1 MAWITSTFAR
11 TAQHFSS
18 PRRRTRSRSIT
29 KSNRATA
36 ATSSCRPCSR
46 NQCMTATLKAAA
58 SAEKSLSPNS
68 RLLQKMRTRVVPNT
82 AREHS
87 VSDRSHRLACVMR
100 TPSVRSLALLGMT
113 AWFAWLLLPK
123 PPLLD
128 GISFSQCVR
137 DRNRKLL
144 RVTLSA
150 DQKFRI
156 WTQLEEISPD
166 LIDATLR
173 YEDKYYAHHPG
184 VNPIALA
191 RGAVDLL
198 RFHRAT
204 TGGSTITMQLARLR
218 FRVHTRTIS
227 GKLEQIMRALELER
241 HYSKN
246 QILEAYLNLAPY
258 GRNLEGIGAA
268 SEVYFDKPAWK
279 LSRPEAIALS
289 VIPQSPSRRALHID
303 RDNQLVNFAQSS
315 WYDRAGVDTDAE
327 FSVREFRPRMQT
339 ERKFLAPHFVQEVL
353 ETSHGRDQIIT
364 TLDLEKQRAIERRV
378 TDYVANNRN
387 RGIENAAVF
396 LVDIRTMDVLAQVGS
411 ADFYK
416 ADIDGQVDG
425 TRSSRSPG
433 STLKP
438 FVYALALEQ
447 GLIHPLSILADAPRS
462 FGEYN
467 PENFDREFLGPIRA
481 CDALARSRNVPAVE
495 LASHLAHP
503 TLYQFLSTAE
513 VRLPKAES
521 FYGLALPLGGAEVSL
536 QDLVRLYAALANNGE
551 LRPLRRIVNDP
562 IVKTRR
568 LLSPEAAFLTLEMLG
583 NVPRPEMNCTDGTHS
598 RPVYWKTG
606 TSHGFRDAWSVAV
619 FDHYVLG
626 VWVGNFDGR
635 PNPAFVGR
643 TSAAPLLFQ
652 IIDSLRATWPEPVT
666 PHLPPPG
673 ANLKRVEFCALSGD
687 LPNAFCTQRVEG
699 WFIPGVSPIKTC
711 HVHREVLVD
720 VASGLRV
727 PIDDGTHQLRRKV
740 YEFWPTEFLTLFE
753 QAGVP
758 RRVPPPFLP
767 NNGNEVA
774 GRAGQK
780 PVIVSPSS
788 KEIVLASAKTV
799 PLRAKTD
806 CGVREIF
813 WFAGKQFVGKA
824 APNQVIE
831 WNAAAGDY
839 EITALDDHGR
849 AASHSVTVR

>member
-1 MAWITSTFAR
+1 
-11 TAQHFSS
+11 
-18 PRRRTRSRSIT
+18 
-29 KSNRATA
+29 
-36 ATSSCRPCSR
+36 
-46 NQCMTATLKAAA
+46 
-58 SAEKSLSPNS
+58 
-68 RLLQKMRTRVVPNT
+68 
-82 AREHS
+82 
-87 VSDRSHRLACVMR
+87 
-100 TPSVRSLALLGMT
+100 MT
-113 AWFAWLLLPK
+113 AWFAWLALPK

-137 DRNRKLL
+137 DRNGKLL
-144 RVTLSA
+144 RATLSA
-150 DQKFRI
+150 DQKLRI
-156 WTQLEEISPD
+156 WTPLEEISPD

-218 FRVHTRTIS
+218 FHLHTRTVS
-227 GKLEQIMRALELER
+227 GKLEQILRALELER

-246 QILEAYLNLAPY
+246 QILEAYLNVAPY
-258 GRNLEGIGAA
+258 GRNIEGIGAA
-268 SEVYFDKPAWK
+268 SEIYFDKSASK

-289 VIPQSPSRRALHID
+289 VIPQSPSRRALHAD
-303 RDNQLVNFAQSS
+303 RDNRSVNLAQSN
-315 WYDRAGVDTDAE
+315 WYDRAGIDTDTE
-327 FSVREFRPRMQT
+327 FSMREFRPRMQT

-353 ETSHGRDQIIT
+353 EMVGSARCAEPRKLSGQRGVPTNIIT
-364 TLDLEKQRAIERRV
+364 TLDLEKQQAIERRV

-396 LVDIRTMDVLAQVGS
+396 LVDTRTMDVLAQVGS

-416 ADIDGQVDG
+416 AEINGQVDG
-425 TRSSRSPG
+425 TRSPRSPG

-438 FVYALALEQ
+438 FVYALAIEQ

-503 TLYQFLSTAE
+503 TLYEFLNAAE
-513 VRLPKAES
+513 VRLPKTES

-536 QDLVRLYAALANNGE
+536 QDLVRLYAAFANNGE
-551 LRPLRRIVNDP
+551 LQSLRFTMRDRAATPKRI
-562 IVKTRR
+562 
-568 LLSPEAAFLTLEMLG
+568 LSPEAAFLTLEMLG
-583 NVPRPEMNCTDGTHS
+583 NVPRPEMNCADGNHS
-598 RPVYWKTG
+598 ARVYWKTG
-606 TSHGFRDAWSVAV
+606 TSHGFRDAWSMAV

-635 PNPAFVGR
+635 ANPAFVGR
-643 TSAAPLLFQ
+643 TAAAPLLFQ
-652 IIDSLRATWPEPVT
+652 IIDSLRAAWPEPSA
-666 PHLPPPG
+666 PHQPPPG

-687 LPNAFCTQRVEG
+687 LPNKFCTQRVGG

-711 HVHREVLVD
+711 DVHREVLID
-720 VASGLRV
+720 IASGLRV
-727 PIDDGTHQLRRKV
+727 PIDDGTRQLKREV
-740 YEFWPTEFLTLFE
+740 YEFWPGDLLTLFE
-753 QAGVP
+753 QAGIP

-767 NNGNEVA
+767 DTGSELA
-774 GRAGQK
+774 SRSGQK
-780 PVIVSPSS
+780 PIILSPNS
-788 KEIVLASAKTV
+788 KEILLVSNKTV
-799 PLRAKTD
+799 PLRAKAD
-806 CGVREIF
+806 ADVREVF

-824 APNQVIE
+824 APNQILE
-831 WNAAAGDY
+831 WTAAAGDY
-839 EITALDDHGR
+839 EVTALDDHGR
-849 AASHSVTVR
+849 AGSCSVIVR